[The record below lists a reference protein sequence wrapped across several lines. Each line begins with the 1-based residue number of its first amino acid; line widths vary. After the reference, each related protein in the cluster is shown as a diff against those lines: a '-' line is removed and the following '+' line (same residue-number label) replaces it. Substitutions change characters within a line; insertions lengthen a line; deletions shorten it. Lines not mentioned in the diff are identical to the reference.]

1 MQQYQK
7 PPFCRIA
14 DADAN
19 GAFASGLEY
28 NPPVRGMWNI
38 VHMGMLVPEAHQIYA
53 CAQGCLRGVI
63 LTAAEMHALDRLSW
77 ISLTEE
83 DMFNGT
89 LESSLVEG
97 VSEIIEKLGFHPPMI
112 PLFLSCM
119 HLFAGCDFDSVLTDL
134 SERYPDITFV
144 DCYMTPT
151 MRLTISPVA
160 QCSRQLYMGLKPL
173 PQNPKAV
180 NLIGCD
186 RLTDENAELLCIL
199 RNAGMTVHDLPLCR
213 TYDEYLQMAESRLNI
228 AYLPTAHA
236 ALDALEQKL
245 GIPQLFLPARF
256 DFDGLCDNYRLLCDA
271 LGLACP
277 DFTAEIAAADAAL
290 RAAQAEIG
298 ETAVA
303 IDYTAVSRPFEL
315 AKLLC
320 EYGFNVQYIVA
331 DAAGEDAEAFA
342 WLQENCPGI
351 LLYSPTNVNM
361 LHQHENAPAQV
372 LAVGQK
378 AAYYFATDRF
388 VNFVVN
394 GGYYGF
400 AGIRAIAALMQDAFR
415 NPKDRRPLLR
425 HKGYGCDSCL
435 LS

>member
-1 MQQYQK
+1 MQQYEK
-7 PPFCRIA
+7 PPVLRIA

-38 VHMGMLVPEAHQIYA
+38 VHMGMLVPEAHQVYA

-63 LTAAEMHALDRLSW
+63 LTAAEMNQLDRLSW

-89 LESSLVEG
+89 LETSLVEG
-97 VSEIIEKLGFHPPMI
+97 VSEIIEKIGHHPPMI

-119 HLFAGCDFDSVLTDL
+119 HLFAGCDFDSVLSDL
-134 SERYPDITFV
+134 SARYPDITFV

-186 RLTDENAELLCIL
+186 RPTDENSELLRII
-199 RNAGMTVHDLPLCR
+199 RGAGLVLHDLPLCK
-213 TYDEYLQMAESRLNI
+213 TYAEYLQMAESRLNI

-236 ALDALEQKL
+236 ALDALEETL
-245 GIPQLFLPARF
+245 GIPQLYLPARF
-256 DFDGLCDNYRLLCDA
+256 DFDGLRENYRQLCDA
-271 LGLACP
+271 LGIACP
-277 DFTAEIAAADAAL
+277 DFSDEAAAADAAL
-290 RAAQAEIG
+290 RAAKETIG

-303 IDYTAVSRPFEL
+303 VDYTAVSRPFEL

-320 EYGFNVQYIVA
+320 EYGFHVKYIVA
-331 DAAGEDAEAFA
+331 DAAGEDADAFA
-342 WLQENCPGI
+342 WLKENRPDI

-361 LHQHENAPAQV
+361 LHQHEHAPEKV

-378 AAYYFATDRF
+378 AAYYFAADRF

-400 AGIRAIAALMQDAFR
+400 AGISAIAALMQDAYR

>member
-1 MQQYQK
+1 MRQYQK
-7 PPFCRIA
+7 SPVCRIV
-14 DADAN
+14 DAN
-19 GAFASGLEY
+19 AESAFISGLEY

-63 LTAAEMHALDRLSW
+63 LTAAEANQLDRLSW

-97 VSEIIEKLGFHPPMI
+97 VSEIIEKIEAHPPMI
-112 PLFLSCM
+112 LLFLSCM
-119 HLFAGCDFDSVLTDL
+119 HLFAGCDFDGVLADL
-134 SERYPDITFV
+134 SARYPDITFV

-151 MRLTISPVA
+151 MRTTITPVA
-160 QCSRQLYMGLKPL
+160 QTCRQLYMGLRPRS
-173 PQNPKAV
+173 QNPNAV

-186 RLTDENAELLCIL
+186 RPTDENSELLRMI
-199 RNAGMTVHDLPLCR
+199 RNAGLELHDLSLCKS
-213 TYDEYLQMAESRLNI
+213 YEEYLQMAESKLNI
-228 AYLPTAHA
+228 AYLPTARA
-236 ALDALEQKL
+236 ALDALEETL
-245 GIPQLFLPARF
+245 GIPQIYLPVRF
-256 DFDGLCDNYRLLCDA
+256 DFDGIRENYQKLCDVLQIS
-271 LGLACP
+271 CP
-277 DFTAEIAAADAAL
+277 DFADLEVQTSAAL
-290 RAAQAEIG
+290 CSAQQEIG
-298 ETAVA
+298 DLAIA

-320 EYGFNVQYIVA
+320 EYGFNVRYIVA
-331 DAAGEDAEAFA
+331 DAAGEGADAFA
-342 WLQENCPGI
+342 WLQKNRPEL

-361 LHQHENAPAQV
+361 LHQHEQVSEPV
-372 LAVGQK
+372 LAIGQK

-425 HKGYGCDSCL
+425 HKGFGCDSCL
-435 LS
+435 LA

>member
-1 MQQYQK
+1 MQQLEK
-7 PPFCRIA
+7 PPVCRIA
-14 DADAN
+14 DADPN

-38 VHMGMLVPEAHQIYA
+38 VHMGMLVPEAHQVYA

-63 LTAAEMHALDRLSW
+63 LTAAETNQLDRLSW

-89 LESSLVEG
+89 LETSLVEG
-97 VSEIIEKLGFHPPMI
+97 VSEIIEKIGFHPPMI

-119 HLFAGCDFDSVLTDL
+119 HLFAGCDFDGVLADL

-151 MRLTISPVA
+151 MRTTISPVA

-173 PQNPKAV
+173 PQNPRSV
-180 NLIGCD
+180 NIIGCD
-186 RLTDENAELLCIL
+186 RPTDEHSELIRIL
-199 RNAGMTVHDLPLCR
+199 RGAGLTLRDLPLCK
-213 TYDEYLQMAESRLNI
+213 TYDDYLQMAESRLNI

-236 ALDALEQKL
+236 ALDALEEKL
-245 GIPQLFLPARF
+245 GIPQLYLPARF
-256 DFDGLCDNYRLLCDA
+256 DFDGLRENYRLLCET
-271 LGLACP
+271 LGLALP
-277 DFTAEIAAADAAL
+277 DFAAEEQAAGAAL
-290 RAAQAEIG
+290 RAAKQVIG
-298 ETAVA
+298 DTAVA
-303 IDYTAVSRPFEL
+303 IDYTAVTRPFEL

-320 EYGFNVQYIVA
+320 TYGFRVKHIIA
-331 DAAGEDAEAFA
+331 DAAGEDGEAFA
-342 WLQENCPGI
+342 WLQEHQPEI
-351 LLYSPTNVNM
+351 QLWSPTNVNM
-361 LHQHENAPAQV
+361 LHQHEKASEPV

-400 AGIRAIAALMQDAFR
+400 AGIRAIAELMQDAFL

-435 LS
+435 LA

>member
-7 PPFCRIA
+7 PPCRRIA
-14 DADAN
+14 DADIHAL
-19 GAFASGLEY
+19 FASGLEY

-63 LTAAEMHALDRLSW
+63 LTAAESNQLDRLSW

-97 VSEIIEKLGFHPPMI
+97 VSEIIGKLRNHPPMI
-112 PLFLSCM
+112 MLFLSCM
-119 HLFAGCDFDSVLTDL
+119 HLFAGCDFDGVLADL
-134 SERYPDITFV
+134 RAQYPDITFV

-151 MRLTISPVA
+151 MRMTIPPVV
-160 QCSRQLYMGLKPL
+160 QTCRQLYMGLQQI

-186 RLTDENAELLCIL
+186 RPTDKNSELLQIL
-199 RNAGMTVHDLPLCR
+199 RGAGLVLHDLSLCN
-213 TYDEYLQMAESRLNI
+213 TYDEYLQMAESSLNI

-236 ALDALEQKL
+236 VLDALEEKL
-245 GIPQLFLPARF
+245 GIPQLYLPARF
-256 DFDGLCDNYRLLCDA
+256 DFTGLHENYQCLCDA
-271 LGLACP
+271 LQIPCP
-277 DFTAEIAAADAAL
+277 DLTDAENKAVDAL
-290 RAAQAEIG
+290 RTAKQEIG
-298 ETAVA
+298 DIAVA

-320 EYGFNVQYIVA
+320 EYGFNVRYIVA
-331 DAAGEDAEAFA
+331 DAAGEDADAFR
-342 WLQENCPGI
+342 WLQENCPDL
-351 LLYSPTNVNM
+351 LLYSAVNVNM
-361 LHQHENAPAQV
+361 LHQHEQPPEPV
-372 LAVGQK
+372 LAIGQK
-378 AAYYFATDRF
+378 AAYFFATDRF

-400 AGIRAIAALMQDAFR
+400 AGICAAAELMVDAFR
-415 NPKDRRPLLR
+415 HPKDRRPLLR
-425 HKGYGCDSCL
+425 HKGFGCESCL

>member
-7 PPFCRIA
+7 PPCRRIA
-14 DADAN
+14 DADIHAL
-19 GAFASGLEY
+19 FASGLEY

-38 VHMGMLVPEAHQIYA
+38 VHIGMLVPESHQIYA

-63 LTAAEMHALDRLSW
+63 LTAAESNQLDRLSW

-97 VSEIIEKLGFHPPMI
+97 VSTIIEKLGFHPPMI
-112 PLFLSCM
+112 SLFLSCM
-119 HLFAGCDFDSVLTDL
+119 HLFAGCDLDGVFDDL
-134 SERYPDITFV
+134 RARYPDITFV

-151 MRLTISPVA
+151 MRMTIPPAA
-160 QCSRQLYMGLKPL
+160 QTFRQLYMGLKPL
-173 PQNPKAV
+173 PPTNAV
-180 NLIGCD
+180 NLIGCE
-186 RLTDENAELLCIL
+186 RPTDEHSELVRIL
-199 RNAGMTVHDLPLCR
+199 RSAGMKLHDLSCCK
-213 TYDEYLQMAESRLNI
+213 TYDDYLQMAESKLNI

-236 ALDALEQKL
+236 ALDALEEKF
-245 GIPQLFLPARF
+245 GIPQLYLPARF
-256 DFDGLCDNYRLLCDA
+256 DFAGLHENYQRLCDVLQIP
-271 LGLACP
+271 CP
-277 DFTAEIAAADAAL
+277 DLTDAENKADAAL
-290 RAAQAEIG
+290 RKTKQEIG
-298 ETAVA
+298 DIAVA

-320 EYGFNVQYIVA
+320 EYGFHVRYIVA
-331 DAAGEDAEAFA
+331 DAAGEDADAFR
-342 WLQENCPGI
+342 WLQEHQPD
-351 LLYSPTNVNM
+351 LLLCSAVNVNM
-361 LHQHENAPAQV
+361 LHQHEQPPEPV

-400 AGIRAIAALMQDAFR
+400 AGICAIAELMLDAFR
-415 NPKDRRPLLR
+415 HPKDRRPLLR

-435 LS
+435 LA